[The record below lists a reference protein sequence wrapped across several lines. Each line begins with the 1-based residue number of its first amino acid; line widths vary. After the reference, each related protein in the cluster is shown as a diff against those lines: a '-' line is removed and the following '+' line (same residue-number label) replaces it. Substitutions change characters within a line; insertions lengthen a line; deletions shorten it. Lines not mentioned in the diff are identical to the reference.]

1 MPFLVVSWPHPSE
14 TSFAWVRQV
23 AVVVVPAKRLNPSC
37 GFNISSYQFT
47 GNLWLLRTVMYP
59 LAYIY
64 TYIYISCYKT

>member
-37 GFNISSYQFT
+37 VFNISSYQFT
-47 GNLWLLRTVMYP
+47 GN
-59 LAYIY
+59 
-64 TYIYISCYKT
+64 